1 MATTGFSVDTARVV
15 AIGHRVRSLAE
26 HADIDLPRGL
36 FGCGSA
42 GVAGA
47 WDQVLVTATRVYH
60 RELLPNL
67 GIWGAVVVAAGQWA
81 EARDA
86 ALASATGSGH
96 APSVPGLATDGPWL
110 AHPVFTE
117 GTGAGLCWEP
127 GNPGLGTFGDTRSTA
142 AWFHRLA
149 DVAGDVAWR
158 FEEQVAAFGD
168 AWTGDLGAGLHQ
180 MGRRLHQPL
189 RRFAELMALA
199 QPAAD
204 LHRYAQTVEDIARS
218 AAQVRD
224 GQAEALAI
232 MDAATRSLDD
242 FTRIERSTSLTTTQ
256 LDEQRRLLVRHGR
269 AEEELSALARTMDR
283 LDEER
288 HQADTA
294 ITLAARRLADEIAS
308 LGAAPVAAP
317 SGGGITGMEG
327 TVVPAAY
334 PTATALAAP
343 GTVEPYPDGL
353 GPMGPARCPEWI
365 EPTPLPHD
373 AGAGEFDSRAW
384 TPADWANWWA
394 AFLAA
399 TGAAFTGLPR
409 AGNHLLHY
417 LEGNGEDVILPVET
431 MLAEAA
437 SFLGDVERRRRRLVD
452 AAHAHAI
459 ASGTSSPV
467 TFPIRTGWQ
476 GFTFDSTEDRDWYLA
491 VGSINYAI
499 TGDITLYPP
508 PTGSSDWVYTMN
520 YQISVDDRYNWDAGK
535 ATPVAG
541 TTIKD
546 SDLAALHLAGF
557 AQEFDMH
564 GTSEMMTKTGVR

>member
-1 MATTGFSVDTARVV
+1 MNTTQVV
-15 AIGHRVRSLAE
+15 SIGHRVRSLAE
-26 HADIDLPRGL
+26 NADIDLPRGL
-36 FGCGSA
+36 VGCGSV

-67 GIWGAVVVAAGQWA
+67 GMWGAVVVAAGQWA

-86 ALASATGSGH
+86 ALASATGTGH
-96 APSVPGLATDGPWL
+96 APAVPDLATDGPWL
-110 AHPVFTE
+110 SHPVFAG
-117 GTGAGLCWEP
+117 GTGAGLCWVP
-127 GNPGLGTFGDTRSTA
+127 GSPGLGTFGDTCSTA

-149 DVAGDVAWR
+149 DLAGDVAWR
-158 FEEQVAAFGD
+158 FEEQIAAFGE
-168 AWTGDLGAGLHQ
+168 AWTGDLGAGLCQ
-180 MGRRLHQPL
+180 MGRRLCQPL

-204 LHRYAQTVEDIARS
+204 LHRYAQTVEDIAQS
-218 AAQVRD
+218 AAQVRE

-232 MDAATRSLDD
+232 MGAARSSLDD
-242 FTRIERSTSLTTTQ
+242 FARIERSTSLTTSQ
-256 LDEQRRLLVRHGR
+256 LEEQRRLLVRHGR
-269 AEEELSALARTMDR
+269 AEDELSSLARTMDR

-288 HQADTA
+288 RQADTA
-294 ITLAARRLADEIAS
+294 ITQIAWRLADEIAS
-308 LGAAPVAAP
+308 LGVVPAAAP
-317 SGGGITGMEG
+317 SAGGTTTGVKG

-334 PTATALAAP
+334 STAAP
-343 GTVEPYPDGL
+343 VAASGTVEPYPDGL

-365 EPTPLPHD
+365 ESTPLPHD
-373 AGAGEFDSRAW
+373 AGAGEFDSRPW

-417 LEGNGEDVILPVET
+417 LEGSGEDVILPVET
-431 MLAEAA
+431 MLAESA
-437 SFLGDVERRRRRLVD
+437 SFLNDVVEYRKALVAQAIRL
-452 AAHAHAI
+452 AGQ
-459 ASGTSSPV
+459 SGATSAV
-467 TFPIRTGWQ
+467 TFPVRSEWR
-476 GFTFDSTEDRDWYLA
+476 GFTFDSTDDRDWYLA
-491 VGSINYAI
+491 VGSLNYAI
-499 TGDITLYPP
+499 TGDITVYPP
-508 PTGSSDWVYTMN
+508 SPGSSEWIYTIN
-520 YQISVDDRYNWDAGK
+520 YQVSVDDRYNWDAGK